1 MPWRCSQELTPDA
14 LTHCE
19 LACYELTHHD
29 LTHHEHTSDMPIHS
43 DAMCRILG
51 KSSCQQTM
59 NDDIST
65 MQAMG
70 MLSAGLFMHK
80 QPIQPQMSA

>member
-29 LTHHEHTSDMPIHS
+29 LTSDMPIHS